1 MLLLQRNAS
10 PSQGA
15 FTGLDAAYVGPDL
28 HSILID
34 PSSPSR
40 IFVGGHASAAV
51 SGDGGRT
58 LQQVS
63 GLENVDAMNW
73 LSSPDGQHQVVA
85 GHYGVRT
92 SGDDGRTWHDISGV
106 LPRSDVHAAG
116 MDPGA
121 PSHLWAYVV
130 GVGVAASTD
139 SGQSWSVVGGQDLSL
154 MGPMI
159 VTAGGKQIV
168 AADVQAGI
176 VRSVDGG
183 RSWNATDSAVQ
194 AFWMSVDP
202 ADSNHVLAVG
212 RLLYESKDGG
222 SSLGSGGAASGRRPG
237 GGDRVRRDAELVR
250 RPLGQRR
257 CLGASEHRSWPA
269 LAGGR
274 VGPLG
279 HRRRALLHSRNQ
291 AA

>member
-1 MLLLQRNAS
+1 VLLLQKNLS

-15 FTGLDAAYVGPDL
+15 FTGHDAAYVGPDL

-34 PSSPSR
+34 PSSPGR

-51 SGDGGRT
+51 SADGGRT
-58 LQQVS
+58 LQQVT

-92 SGDDGRTWHDISGV
+92 SGDDGRTWQDISGV
-106 LPRSDVHAAG
+106 LPRTDVHAAG

-130 GVGVAASTD
+130 GIGVVASTD
-139 SGQSWSVVGGQDLSL
+139 SGQAWGIVGGQDLSL

-183 RSWNATDSAVQ
+183 RTWSPTDSAVQ
-194 AFWMSVDP
+194 AFWMNVDP
-202 ADSNHVLAVG
+202 ADSNHLLAVG

-222 SSLGSGGAASGRRPG
+222 SSWAPVAPLPDGVRAVAIAPGATPSWYAGRWANEDASLLVSTDHGQHWQAVASGP
-237 GGDRVRRDAELVR
+237 
-250 RPLGQRR
+250 
-257 CLGASEHRSWPA
+257 
-269 LAGGR
+269 
-274 VGPLG
+274 
-279 HRRRALLHSRNQ
+279 
-291 AA
+291 